1 MSLRDD
7 RGFTLIELLV
17 AMTIGMIVLGA
28 ALTIVTV
35 STNASRRVQ
44 QRTDATARGRVGTE
58 QVLRPLHAITC
69 AGGGPALVYASPSLL
84 AFNADLTAAAG
95 FTPVQHSVG
104 IVTSGGVTSVQ
115 QGDYTPAALAT
126 SATTTAPAW
135 PANTMRNLVND
146 ISTPTAGTP
155 LFTYYGPS
163 ADGSTL
169 VQLNASPSLSVADL
183 ANVARIDVSF
193 ASQASETG
201 TKLAAPVVYTSSVFP
216 REDQMAQSTA
226 FPVFG
231 C

>member
-1 MSLRDD
+1 LRDD

-17 AMTIGMIVLGA
+17 AMTVGMIVLGS

-69 AGGGPALVYASPSLL
+69 AGGGPALVYGSPSLL
-84 AFNADLTAAAG
+84 AFNADLSAAAG
-95 FTPVQHSVG
+95 FTPVQHTVG

-115 QGDYTPAALAT
+115 QGDYAPPALAT

-146 ISTPTAGTP
+146 ISAAGPP

-169 VQLNASPSLSVADL
+169 VPLNATPSLSVTDL
-183 ANVARIDVSF
+183 AHVARIDVSF

-201 TKLAAPVVYTSSVFP
+201 TKLTAPVTYNSSVFP
-216 REDQMAQSTA
+216 REDQMAQSAA